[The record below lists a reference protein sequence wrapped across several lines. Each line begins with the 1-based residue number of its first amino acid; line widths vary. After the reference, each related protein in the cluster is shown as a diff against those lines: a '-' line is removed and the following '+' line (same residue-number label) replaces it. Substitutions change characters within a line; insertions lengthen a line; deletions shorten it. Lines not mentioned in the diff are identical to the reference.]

1 MPGFSPAEGDGYNL
15 TWFTGAS
22 RLENAAETAVGNWK
36 NSPFHFQTMIDP
48 ASDTIGVGI
57 TIRDGKACCYMFAG
71 VPDSY
76 SAYG

>member
-1 MPGFSPAEGDGYNL
+1 MN
-15 TWFTGAS
+15 
-22 RLENAAETAVGNWK
+22 NWK

-48 ASDTIGVGI
+48 ASDTVGVGV

-71 VPDSY
+71 VPNSY